1 MLPLYRQVGW
11 FHRLL
16 LTLTLILF
24 FSLSPLHLRGA
35 ELARR
40 PFALPAADAEVTL
53 ETFSDQAGAQV
64 VYLIEDVRG
73 VTTNPVQGVF
83 AIRDALERL
92 VARTALRVEQD
103 GKSGAFVIRRD
114 RKSRPPAESPR
125 PTNQITPQPMKS
137 PRTLLAVLAS
147 WLALGSAA
155 EAQTAT
161 TTRNDERAIVLNPF
175 VVESDSADS
184 YSALNTNSITRFRTD
199 LKTMP
204 ITADIFTESFMKDIG
219 ATDVESM
226 LTEYSPAGFGGANP
240 TASGQGLG
248 RPGDYNGQSS
258 LVLRGVATGA
268 SMIRRN
274 GFLPHWGGSDN
285 FFIERVEVIR
295 GPQSLL
301 FGDGGAGGVV
311 NNVAKQARFGAS
323 VGEVQIRTD
332 EFGSLRSTVD
342 YGRSFGRVAVRFA
355 AVAENTN
362 YARLFSEKKQLGAY
376 AQLALRLNPQ
386 HTLRLSADRLR
397 TQTIGSQPSLTL
409 RTTGPRNGQFAR
421 LALAQGQSGD
431 VANSSIDWNKV
442 DSFAGE
448 FSQRKG
454 QNDHVEIVWDGNW
467 NRWFSTQVSYGYDAA
482 TLRQVTTPSVLTAP
496 GLSGNPTGVWAIQ
509 FTNLQDTRFLQDH
522 QGFRAVATAEFDAL
536 RGHHQLIGG
545 AENNRPHNVFG
556 VWRYYE
562 LDASGQT
569 VVNPA
574 QVTNINLGR
583 NQLSTLQLGN
593 AAWAPVGSGPVFEP
607 LSAIGMHA
615 YQDRVTVNGR
625 TYERQVAGGEGK
637 VAATPQN
644 PRGLGGTGWQGGNAS
659 RYAGFVAGTSVW
671 LDQRLTTLYGVRRDQ
686 QSEVAWN
693 NNDPMYRTT
702 EASTTSY
709 NLGANYRLRDGL
721 HAFYGH
727 SISSRPNGTAVG
739 PDGVPLPPRSEGKG
753 HEVGLKFDLFR
764 ERVSGSLAYYTVKS
778 IGEAFLLQGDYGT
791 AVNPNGINGRRTPSS
806 TWIGVDRDSAGVEML
821 LTAQPIK
828 GWRSRLNAGVTDG
841 IMGESRSYAIYYNDQ
856 FHTNGRGGVTF
867 GDGSA
872 LLVKV
877 NPNDNSPTA
886 PTTQLT
892 TAMMNTSA
900 SPYFAD
906 LDPDNGR
913 IRNAAFL
920 GLTRSNSTGAS
931 VGTGLVGLPLA
942 QHQLNFTDP
951 NGLNGS
957 IPAVQSGL
965 PTTSYAKY
973 SLSWTNTYTIPEGSL
988 KGLMLGGTLRYK
1000 GNDRSYYYNDVTVDA
1015 AGRRQSQIRVFGMP
1029 DAEYVD
1035 LIASYGI
1042 RFGPKVRVTL
1052 QLNIQNA
1059 FDNSSAVIL
1068 PNSASGAPQTARLAA
1083 EPRFAFMTATF
1094 NF

>member
-1 MLPLYRQVGW
+1 MRVRAFATLGEKIMRTWITRFVRRCVSGAFPLFLLMKPLISPGSAAAFAACSLACAIAPAQAGEAARKSYDIAAGDAVSTLKRFADESGRQVV
-11 FHRLL
+11 FLV
-16 LTLTLILF
+16 
-24 FSLSPLHLRGA
+24 
-35 ELARR
+35 
-40 PFALPAADAEVTL
+40 DA
-53 ETFSDQAGAQV
+53 
-64 VYLIEDVRG
+64 VRG
-73 VTTNPVQGVF
+73 VTTNPVRGEYTM
-83 AIRDALERL
+83 REALTRL
-92 VARTALRVEQD
+92 VADTGLVVAED
-103 GKSGAFVIRRD
+103 AKSGALMVNRLA
-114 RKSRPPAESPR
+114 SRESP
-125 PTNQITPQPMKS
+125 PQPEPKTKTQSMKT
-137 PRTLLAVLAS
+137 PRTLLAAFAG

-155 EAQTAT
+155 DAQTAT
-161 TTRNDERAIVLNPF
+161 AASNDERAIVLNPF
-175 VVESDSADS
+175 VVESDSTDS

-285 FFIERVEVIR
+285 FFMERVEVIR

-323 VGEVQIRTD
+323 VREVQIRTD

-355 AVAENTN
+355 AVAEDTN

-376 AQLALRLNPQ
+376 AQLALRLTPQ

-397 TQTIGSQPSLTL
+397 TQTIGSQPALTL
-409 RTTGPRNGQFAR
+409 RATGVRNGQYAR

-431 VANSSIDWNKV
+431 VANGGIDWNTV

-522 QGFRAVATAEFDAL
+522 QGFRAVATAEFDGL

-562 LDASGQT
+562 LDASGT
-569 VVNPA
+569 TIVNPA
-574 QVTNINLGR
+574 QATNINLGR

-615 YQDRVTVNGR
+615 YQDRITVTGK

-671 LDQRLTTLYGVRRDQ
+671 LDRRLTTLYGVRRDQ

-693 NNDPMYRTT
+693 NTDPMYRSS

-709 NLGANYRLRDGL
+709 NLGANYRLGDGL

-727 SISSRPNGTAVG
+727 SISSRPNGTAAG
-739 PDGVPLPPRSEGKG
+739 PDGVPLPPRSKGKG
-753 HEVGLKFDLFR
+753 HEVGLKFDLF
-764 ERVSGSLAYYTVKS
+764 
-778 IGEAFLLQGDYGT
+778 
-791 AVNPNGINGRRTPSS
+791 
-806 TWIGVDRDSAGVEML
+806 
-821 LTAQPIK
+821 
-828 GWRSRLNAGVTDG
+828 
-841 IMGESRSYAIYYNDQ
+841 
-856 FHTNGRGGVTF
+856 
-867 GDGSA
+867 
-872 LLVKV
+872 
-877 NPNDNSPTA
+877 
-886 PTTQLT
+886 
-892 TAMMNTSA
+892 
-900 SPYFAD
+900 
-906 LDPDNGR
+906 
-913 IRNAAFL
+913 
-920 GLTRSNSTGAS
+920 
-931 VGTGLVGLPLA
+931 
-942 QHQLNFTDP
+942 
-951 NGLNGS
+951 
-957 IPAVQSGL
+957 
-965 PTTSYAKY
+965 
-973 SLSWTNTYTIPEGSL
+973 
-988 KGLMLGGTLRYK
+988 
-1000 GNDRSYYYNDVTVDA
+1000 
-1015 AGRRQSQIRVFGMP
+1015 
-1029 DAEYVD
+1029 
-1035 LIASYGI
+1035 
-1042 RFGPKVRVTL
+1042 
-1052 QLNIQNA
+1052 
-1059 FDNSSAVIL
+1059 
-1068 PNSASGAPQTARLAA
+1068 
-1083 EPRFAFMTATF
+1083 
-1094 NF
+1094 

>member
-1 MLPLYRQVGW
+1 MKAPHILVLIAG
-11 FHRLL
+11 LL
-16 LTLTLILF
+16 AT
-24 FSLSPLHLRGA
+24 SSAAVAQAAP
-35 ELARR
+35 
-40 PFALPAADAEVTL
+40 PAKPSS
-53 ETFSDQAGAQV
+53 SD
-64 VYLIEDVRG
+64 E
-73 VTTNPVQGVF
+73 
-83 AIRDALERL
+83 AIR
-92 VARTALRVEQD
+92 
-103 GKSGAFVIRRD
+103 
-114 RKSRPPAESPR
+114 
-125 PTNQITPQPMKS
+125 
-137 PRTLLAVLAS
+137 
-147 WLALGSAA
+147 
-155 EAQTAT
+155 
-161 TTRNDERAIVLNPF
+161 LNPF
-175 VVESDSADS
+175 VVESDPTDS
-184 YSALNTNSITRFRTD
+184 YSALNTTSITRFRTE

-204 ITADIFTESFMKDIG
+204 ITADVFTESFMKDIG

-248 RPGDYNGQSS
+248 RPGDFNGQSS

-285 FFIERVEVIR
+285 FFMERVEVIR
-295 GPQSLL
+295 GPQALL

-342 YGRSFGRVAVRFA
+342 YGRSYGRVAVRFA
-355 AVAENTN
+355 AVAEDTN
-362 YARLFSEKKQLGAY
+362 YARLFSGKKQLGAY
-376 AQLALRLNPQ
+376 AQLAIRLNPQ
-386 HTLRLSADRLR
+386 HTLRLSADRLL
-397 TQTIGSQPSLTL
+397 TQTIGSQAALTL
-409 RTTGPRNGQFAR
+409 RAPAPRNGQFAR
-421 LALAQGQSGD
+421 LALAQGQSDD
-431 VANSSIDWNKV
+431 VANGSIDWDNV

-454 QNDHVEIVWDGNW
+454 ENDHVEIVWDGNW
-467 NRWFSTQVSYGYDAA
+467 SRWFSTQVSYGYDLA
-482 TLRQVTTPSVLTAP
+482 TLKQVASPSVLTAP

-522 QGFRAVATAEFDAL
+522 QGFRAVATAEFEGL
-536 RGHHQLIGG
+536 RGRHQLIGG
-545 AENNRPHNVFG
+545 AENNRPHNSFG

-562 LDASGQT
+562 LDASGKT
-569 VVNPA
+569 IVNPA
-574 QVTNINLGR
+574 QATNVNLGR
-583 NQLSTLQLGN
+583 NQLSTLQLGT
-593 AAWAPVGSGPVFEP
+593 AAWAPVGSGPVYEP

-615 YQDRVTVNGR
+615 YQDRITVNGK
-625 TYERQVAGGEGK
+625 TYERQISGGEGQ

-659 RYAGFVAGTSVW
+659 RYAAFVAGTSVW
-671 LDQRLTTLYGVRRDQ
+671 LDRRLTTLYGVRRDQ
-686 QSEVAWN
+686 QREIAWN
-693 NNDPMYRTT
+693 NNDPMYRSA
-702 EASTTSY
+702 EASTVSY

-727 SISSRPNGTAVG
+727 SISSRPNGTSPG

-753 HEVGLKFDLFR
+753 HEVGLKFDLFQ
-764 ERVSGSLAYYTVKS
+764 ERVSGSLAYFTVKS
-778 IGEAFLLQGDYGT
+778 IGEAFLLQGTYGT
-791 AVNPNGINGRRTPSS
+791 AVNPNGINGRFTPSS
-806 TWIGVDRDSAGVEML
+806 TWIGVDRDSSGVEML

-828 GWRSRLNAGVTDG
+828 GWRSRFNAGITDG
-841 IMGESRSYAIYYNDQ
+841 VMGESRSYAIYYNDQ
-856 FHTNGRGGVTF
+856 FHTDGRGGVTF
-867 GDGSA
+867 GDGTP

-877 NPNDNSPTA
+877 SPTDNSPTA

-892 TAMMNTSA
+892 TAMMNTRS

-920 GLTRSNSTGAS
+920 GLNRSNSTGAS
-931 VGTGLVGLPLA
+931 VGTGVVGLPLT

-957 IPAVQSGL
+957 IPAVEAGL

-973 SLSWTNTYTIPEGSL
+973 SLSWTNTYTISEGSF

-1000 GNDRSYYYNDVTVDA
+1000 GRDRSYYYNNVTFDA
-1015 AGRRQSQIRVFGMP
+1015 AGRPQSKMMVFGLP
-1029 DAEYVD
+1029 DAGYVD
-1035 LIASYGI
+1035 LIASY
-1042 RFGPKVRVTL
+1042 RFRLGTKVRLTL
-1052 QLNIQNA
+1052 QLNVQNA
-1059 FDNSSAVIL
+1059 LDRSPVVIL
-1068 PNSASGAPQTARLAA
+1068 PNSASGAPQTARLIT

-1094 NF
+1094 SF

>member
-1 MLPLYRQVGW
+1 MKAPHILVLIAG
-11 FHRLL
+11 LL
-16 LTLTLILF
+16 AT
-24 FSLSPLHLRGA
+24 SSAAVAQAAP
-35 ELARR
+35 
-40 PFALPAADAEVTL
+40 PAKPSS
-53 ETFSDQAGAQV
+53 SD
-64 VYLIEDVRG
+64 E
-73 VTTNPVQGVF
+73 
-83 AIRDALERL
+83 AIR
-92 VARTALRVEQD
+92 
-103 GKSGAFVIRRD
+103 
-114 RKSRPPAESPR
+114 
-125 PTNQITPQPMKS
+125 
-137 PRTLLAVLAS
+137 
-147 WLALGSAA
+147 
-155 EAQTAT
+155 
-161 TTRNDERAIVLNPF
+161 LNPF
-175 VVESDSADS
+175 VVESDPTDS
-184 YSALNTNSITRFRTD
+184 YSALNTTSITRFRTE

-204 ITADIFTESFMKDIG
+204 ITADVFTESFMKDIG

-248 RPGDYNGQSS
+248 RPGDFNGQSS

-285 FFIERVEVIR
+285 FFMERVEVIR
-295 GPQSLL
+295 GPQALL

-342 YGRSFGRVAVRFA
+342 YGRSYGRVAVRFA
-355 AVAENTN
+355 AVAEDTN
-362 YARLFSEKKQLGAY
+362 YARLFSGKKQLGAY
-376 AQLALRLNPQ
+376 AQLAIRLNPQ
-386 HTLRLSADRLR
+386 HTLRLSADRLL
-397 TQTIGSQPSLTL
+397 TQTIGSQAALTL
-409 RTTGPRNGQFAR
+409 RAPAPRNGQFAR
-421 LALAQGQSGD
+421 LALAQGQSDD
-431 VANSSIDWNKV
+431 VANGSIDWDNV

-454 QNDHVEIVWDGNW
+454 ENDHVEIVWDGNW
-467 NRWFSTQVSYGYDAA
+467 SRWFSTQVSYGYDLA
-482 TLRQVTTPSVLTAP
+482 TLKQVASPSVLTAP

-522 QGFRAVATAEFDAL
+522 QGFRAVATAEFEGL
-536 RGHHQLIGG
+536 RGRHQLIGG
-545 AENNRPHNVFG
+545 AENNRPHNSFG

-562 LDASGQT
+562 LDASGKT
-569 VVNPA
+569 IVNPA
-574 QVTNINLGR
+574 QATNVNLGR
-583 NQLSTLQLGN
+583 NQLSTLQLGT
-593 AAWAPVGSGPVFEP
+593 AAWAPVGSGPVYEP

-615 YQDRVTVNGR
+615 YQDRITVNGK
-625 TYERQVAGGEGK
+625 TYERQISGGEGQ

-659 RYAGFVAGTSVW
+659 RYAAFVAGTSVW
-671 LDQRLTTLYGVRRDQ
+671 LDRRLTTLYGVRRDQ
-686 QSEVAWN
+686 QREIAWN
-693 NNDPMYRTT
+693 NNDPMYRSA
-702 EASTTSY
+702 EASTVSY

-727 SISSRPNGTAVG
+727 SISSRPNGTSPG

-753 HEVGLKFDLFR
+753 HEVGLKFDLFQ
-764 ERVSGSLAYYTVKS
+764 ERVSGSLAYFTVKS
-778 IGEAFLLQGDYGT
+778 IGEAFLLQGTYGT
-791 AVNPNGINGRRTPSS
+791 AVNPNGINGRFTPSS
-806 TWIGVDRDSAGVEML
+806 TWIGVDRDSSGVEML

-828 GWRSRLNAGVTDG
+828 GWRSRFNAGITDG
-841 IMGESRSYAIYYNDQ
+841 VMGESRSYAIYYNDQ
-856 FHTNGRGGVTF
+856 FHTDGRGGVTF
-867 GDGSA
+867 GDGTP

-877 NPNDNSPTA
+877 SPTDNSPTA

-892 TAMMNTSA
+892 TAMMNTRS

-920 GLTRSNSTGAS
+920 GLNRSNSTGAS
-931 VGTGLVGLPLA
+931 VGTGVVGLPLT

-957 IPAVQSGL
+957 IPAVEAGL

-973 SLSWTNTYTIPEGSL
+973 SLSWTNTYTISEGSF

-1000 GNDRSYYYNDVTVDA
+1000 GRDRSYYYNNVTVDA
-1015 AGRRQSQIRVFGMP
+1015 AGRPQSKMMVFGLP
-1029 DAEYVD
+1029 DAGYVD
-1035 LIASYGI
+1035 LIASY
-1042 RFGPKVRVTL
+1042 RFRLGTKVRLTL
-1052 QLNIQNA
+1052 QLNVQNA
-1059 FDNSSAVIL
+1059 LDRSPVVIL
-1068 PNSASGAPQTARLAA
+1068 PNSASGAPQTARLIT

-1094 NF
+1094 SF

>member
-1 MLPLYRQVGW
+1 MISQ
-11 FHRLL
+11 H
-16 LTLTLILF
+16 
-24 FSLSPLHLRGA
+24 
-35 ELARR
+35 
-40 PFALPAADAEVTL
+40 
-53 ETFSDQAGAQV
+53 
-64 VYLIEDVRG
+64 YLIVMKAPHILVLIAGLLATSSAAVAQAAPPAKPSSSDE
-73 VTTNPVQGVF
+73 
-83 AIRDALERL
+83 AIR
-92 VARTALRVEQD
+92 
-103 GKSGAFVIRRD
+103 
-114 RKSRPPAESPR
+114 
-125 PTNQITPQPMKS
+125 
-137 PRTLLAVLAS
+137 
-147 WLALGSAA
+147 
-155 EAQTAT
+155 
-161 TTRNDERAIVLNPF
+161 LNPF
-175 VVESDSADS
+175 VVESDPTDS
-184 YSALNTNSITRFRTD
+184 YSALNTTSITRFRTE

-204 ITADIFTESFMKDIG
+204 ITADVFTESFMKDIG

-248 RPGDYNGQSS
+248 RPGDFNGQSS

-285 FFIERVEVIR
+285 FFMERVEVIR
-295 GPQSLL
+295 GPQALL

-342 YGRSFGRVAVRFA
+342 YGRSYGRVAVRFA
-355 AVAENTN
+355 AVAEDTN
-362 YARLFSEKKQLGAY
+362 YARLFSGKKQLGAY
-376 AQLALRLNPQ
+376 AQLAIRLNPQ
-386 HTLRLSADRLR
+386 HTLRLSADRLL
-397 TQTIGSQPSLTL
+397 TQTIGSQAALTL
-409 RTTGPRNGQFAR
+409 RAPAPRNGQFAR
-421 LALAQGQSGD
+421 LALAQGQSDD
-431 VANSSIDWNKV
+431 VANGSIDWDNV

-454 QNDHVEIVWDGNW
+454 ENDHVEIVWDGNW
-467 NRWFSTQVSYGYDAA
+467 SRWFSTQVSYGYDLA
-482 TLRQVTTPSVLTAP
+482 TLKQVASPSVLTAP

-522 QGFRAVATAEFDAL
+522 QGFRAVATAEFEGL
-536 RGHHQLIGG
+536 RGRHQLIGG
-545 AENNRPHNVFG
+545 AENNRPHNSFG

-562 LDASGQT
+562 LDASGKT
-569 VVNPA
+569 IVNPA
-574 QVTNINLGR
+574 QATNVNLGR
-583 NQLSTLQLGN
+583 NQLSTLQLGT
-593 AAWAPVGSGPVFEP
+593 AAWAPVGSGPVYEP

-615 YQDRVTVNGR
+615 YQDRITVNGK
-625 TYERQVAGGEGK
+625 TYERQISGGEGQ

-659 RYAGFVAGTSVW
+659 RYAAFVAGTSVW
-671 LDQRLTTLYGVRRDQ
+671 LDRRLTTLYGVRRDQ
-686 QSEVAWN
+686 QREIAWN
-693 NNDPMYRTT
+693 NNDPMYRSA
-702 EASTTSY
+702 EASTVSY

-727 SISSRPNGTAVG
+727 SISSRPNGTSPG

-753 HEVGLKFDLFR
+753 HEVGLKFDLFQ
-764 ERVSGSLAYYTVKS
+764 ERVSGSLAYFTVKS
-778 IGEAFLLQGDYGT
+778 IGEAFLLQGTYGP
-791 AVNPNGINGRRTPSS
+791 AVNPNGINGRFTPSS
-806 TWIGVDRDSAGVEML
+806 TWIGVDRDSSGVEML

-828 GWRSRLNAGVTDG
+828 GWRSRFNAGITDG
-841 IMGESRSYAIYYNDQ
+841 VMGESRSYAIYYNDQ
-856 FHTNGRGGVTF
+856 FHTDGRGGVTF
-867 GDGSA
+867 GDGTP

-877 NPNDNSPTA
+877 SPTDNSPTA

-892 TAMMNTSA
+892 TAMMNTRS

-920 GLTRSNSTGAS
+920 GLNRSNSTGAS
-931 VGTGLVGLPLA
+931 VGTGVVGLPLT

-957 IPAVQSGL
+957 IPAVEAGL

-973 SLSWTNTYTIPEGSL
+973 SLSWTNTYTISEGSF

-1000 GNDRSYYYNDVTVDA
+1000 GRDRSYYYNNVTVDA
-1015 AGRRQSQIRVFGMP
+1015 AGRPQSKMMVFGLP
-1029 DAEYVD
+1029 DAGYVD
-1035 LIASYGI
+1035 LIASY
-1042 RFGPKVRVTL
+1042 RFRLGTKVRLTL
-1052 QLNIQNA
+1052 QLNVQNA
-1059 FDNSSAVIL
+1059 LDRSPVVIL
-1068 PNSASGAPQTARLAA
+1068 PNSASGAPQTARLIT

-1094 NF
+1094 SF

>member
-1 MLPLYRQVGW
+1 MISQ
-11 FHRLL
+11 H
-16 LTLTLILF
+16 
-24 FSLSPLHLRGA
+24 
-35 ELARR
+35 
-40 PFALPAADAEVTL
+40 
-53 ETFSDQAGAQV
+53 
-64 VYLIEDVRG
+64 YLIVMKAPHILVLIAGLLATSSAAVAQAAPPAKPSSSDE
-73 VTTNPVQGVF
+73 
-83 AIRDALERL
+83 AIR
-92 VARTALRVEQD
+92 
-103 GKSGAFVIRRD
+103 
-114 RKSRPPAESPR
+114 
-125 PTNQITPQPMKS
+125 
-137 PRTLLAVLAS
+137 
-147 WLALGSAA
+147 
-155 EAQTAT
+155 
-161 TTRNDERAIVLNPF
+161 LNPF
-175 VVESDSADS
+175 VVESDPTDS
-184 YSALNTNSITRFRTD
+184 YSALNTTSITRFRTE

-204 ITADIFTESFMKDIG
+204 ITADVFTESFMKDIG

-248 RPGDYNGQSS
+248 RPGDFNGQSS

-285 FFIERVEVIR
+285 FFMERVEVIR
-295 GPQSLL
+295 GPQALL

-342 YGRSFGRVAVRFA
+342 YGRSYGRVAVRFA
-355 AVAENTN
+355 AVAEDTN
-362 YARLFSEKKQLGAY
+362 YARLFSGKKQLGAY
-376 AQLALRLNPQ
+376 AQLAIRLNPQ
-386 HTLRLSADRLR
+386 HTLRLSADRLL
-397 TQTIGSQPSLTL
+397 TQTIGSQAALTL
-409 RTTGPRNGQFAR
+409 RAPAPRNGQFAR
-421 LALAQGQSGD
+421 LALAQGQSDD
-431 VANSSIDWNKV
+431 VANGSIDWDNV

-454 QNDHVEIVWDGNW
+454 ENDHVEIVWDGNW
-467 NRWFSTQVSYGYDAA
+467 SRWFSTQVSYGYDLA
-482 TLRQVTTPSVLTAP
+482 TLKQVASPSVLTAP

-522 QGFRAVATAEFDAL
+522 QGFRAVATAEFEGL
-536 RGHHQLIGG
+536 RGRHQLIGG
-545 AENNRPHNVFG
+545 AENNRPHNSFG

-562 LDASGQT
+562 LDASGKT
-569 VVNPA
+569 IVNPA
-574 QVTNINLGR
+574 QATNVNLGR
-583 NQLSTLQLGN
+583 NQLSTLQLGT
-593 AAWAPVGSGPVFEP
+593 AAWAPVGSGPVYEP

-615 YQDRVTVNGR
+615 YQDRITVNGK
-625 TYERQVAGGEGK
+625 TYERQISGGEGQ

-659 RYAGFVAGTSVW
+659 RYAAFVAGTSVW
-671 LDQRLTTLYGVRRDQ
+671 LDRRLTTLYGVRRDQ
-686 QSEVAWN
+686 QREIAWN
-693 NNDPMYRTT
+693 NNDPMYRSA
-702 EASTTSY
+702 EASTVSY

-727 SISSRPNGTAVG
+727 SISSRPNGTSPG

-753 HEVGLKFDLFR
+753 HEVGLKFDLFQ
-764 ERVSGSLAYYTVKS
+764 ERVSGSLAYFTVKS
-778 IGEAFLLQGDYGT
+778 IGEAFLLQGTYGT
-791 AVNPNGINGRRTPSS
+791 AVNPNGINGRFTPSS
-806 TWIGVDRDSAGVEML
+806 TWIGVDRDSSGVEML

-828 GWRSRLNAGVTDG
+828 GWRSRFNAGITDG
-841 IMGESRSYAIYYNDQ
+841 VMGESRSYAIYYNDQ
-856 FHTNGRGGVTF
+856 FHTDGRGGVTF
-867 GDGSA
+867 GDGTP

-877 NPNDNSPTA
+877 SPTDNSPTA

-892 TAMMNTSA
+892 TAMMNTRS

-920 GLTRSNSTGAS
+920 GLNRSNSTGAS
-931 VGTGLVGLPLA
+931 VGTGVVGLPLT

-957 IPAVQSGL
+957 IPAVEAGL

-973 SLSWTNTYTIPEGSL
+973 SLSWTNTYTISEGSF

-1000 GNDRSYYYNDVTVDA
+1000 GRDRSYYYNNVTFDA
-1015 AGRRQSQIRVFGMP
+1015 AGRPQSKMMVFGLP
-1029 DAEYVD
+1029 DAGYVD
-1035 LIASYGI
+1035 LIASY
-1042 RFGPKVRVTL
+1042 RFRLGTKVRLTL
-1052 QLNIQNA
+1052 QLNVQNA
-1059 FDNSSAVIL
+1059 LDRSPVVIL
-1068 PNSASGAPQTARLAA
+1068 PNSASGAPQTARLIT

-1094 NF
+1094 SF